1 MEEITARL
9 KEKGL
14 KVTPQRVAVL
24 DALIG
29 LDSHPAAEEIAS
41 CVRINHP
48 HIATGTV
55 YNILDVLV
63 ENGIIKRITSEKDV
77 MRFDAMREKHHHL
90 YSSDSD
96 RIDDYYDDEL
106 DQVLSDF
113 FALKKIP
120 GFSIEEVKLQII
132 GKFQNSNK

>member
-1 MEEITARL
+1 
-9 KEKGL
+9 
-14 KVTPQRVAVL
+14 
-24 DALIG
+24 
-29 LDSHPAAEEIAS
+29 
-41 CVRINHP
+41 
-48 HIATGTV
+48 
-55 YNILDVLV
+55 
-63 ENGIIKRITSEKDV
+63 